1 MQNVQ
6 ILELSAVTIYLMDLT
21 DFKHTKVL
29 HLLNKEEKEH
39 VNEIKSEQKKK
50 EYTAIRWMKTNLFGT
65 DPIRYLEDGSPTIDN
80 ASFISISHTTKYAC
94 LGVSKTNKIGIDIEE
109 IREKAV
115 QVQHKFCDENEA
127 TLFDTS
133 NNFDMTLLWSLKE
146 ALYKLSDRQQLLFK
160 TDICIDKRS
169 PEIVARIRFESGFKT
184 VSLEYQLIDNHI
196 LTFTTSA
203 PL

>member
-6 ILELSAVTIYLMDLT
+6 ILELSAATIYLMDLT
-21 DFKHTKVL
+21 DFKHTNII
-29 HLLNKEEKEH
+29 HLLNEEEKKH
-39 VNEIKSEQKKK
+39 LNEIKSEQKKK

-65 DPIRYLEDGSPTIDN
+65 DPILYTEDGSPTIDN
-80 ASFISISHTTKYAC
+80 SSFISISHTTKYAC
-94 LGVSKTNKIGIDIEE
+94 LGVSKTYKIGIDIEE

-115 QVQHKFCDENEA
+115 SVQHKFCTENEA
-127 TLFDTS
+127 IIFDTT

-160 TDICIDKRS
+160 IDICIDKRS
-169 PEIVARIRFESGFKT
+169 PEIVARVRFESGFKT
-184 VSLEYQLIDNHI
+184 VSLGYLLIDSHI
-196 LTFTTSA
+196 FTFTTSA

>member
-6 ILELSAVTIYLMDLT
+6 ILELSAATIYLMDLT
-21 DFKHTKVL
+21 DFKHTNII
-29 HLLNKEEKEH
+29 HLLNEEEKKH
-39 VNEIKSEQKKK
+39 LNEIKSEQKKK

-65 DPIRYLEDGSPTIDN
+65 DPILYTEDGSPTIDN
-80 ASFISISHTTKYAC
+80 SSFISISHTTKYAC
-94 LGVSKTNKIGIDIEE
+94 LGVSKTYKIGIDIEE

-115 QVQHKFCDENEA
+115 SVI
-127 TLFDTS
+127 FDTT

-160 TDICIDKRS
+160 IDICIDKRS
-169 PEIVARIRFESGFKT
+169 PEIVARVRFESGFKT
-184 VSLEYQLIDNHI
+184 VSLGYLLIDSHI
-196 LTFTTSA
+196 FTFTTSA

>member
-21 DFKHTKVL
+21 DFQYTTIY
-29 HLLNKEEKEH
+29 HLLNEEEKKH
-39 VNEIKSEQKKK
+39 LIEIKSEQKKN
-50 EYTAIRWMKTNLFGT
+50 EFAAVRWMKTNLFGI
-65 DPIRYLEDGSPTIDN
+65 DHILYMEDGSPTIN
-80 ASFISISHTTKYAC
+80 NSSFISISHTTKYAC
-94 LGVSKTNKIGIDIEE
+94 LGVSKTHKIGIDIEE

-115 QVQHKFCDENEA
+115 NVQHKFCNENEA
-127 TLFDTS
+127 LIFDTA

-160 TDICIDKRS
+160 TDICINKRS
-169 PEIVARIRFESGFKT
+169 TEIVASIRFESGFKK
-184 VSLEYQLIDNHI
+184 VSLGYQLIDNHI

-203 PL
+203 SL

>member
-1 MQNVQ
+1 MQNMQ
-6 ILELSAVTIYLMDLT
+6 ILELSAVTIYLMDLA
-21 DFKHTKVL
+21 DFEHAKIF
-29 HLLNKEEKEH
+29 HLLNEEEKKH
-39 VNEIKSEQKKK
+39 LTEIKSEQKKK
-50 EYTAIRWMKTNLFGT
+50 EYTAVRWMKTNLFGT
-65 DPIRYLEDGSPTIDN
+65 DLIRYLEDGSPTIDDS
-80 ASFISISHTTKYAC
+80 SFISISHTTKFAC
-94 LGVSKTNKIGIDIEE
+94 LGVSKTHKIGIDMEE

-115 QVQHKFCDENEA
+115 QVQHKFCSENEA

-146 ALYKLSDRQQLLFK
+146 SLYKLSNRQQLLFK

-169 PEIVARIRFESGFKT
+169 PEIAARVLFESGFKSST
-184 VSLEYQLIDNHI
+184 LAYQVIDNHV